1 MDNIQF
7 VPVKESEAG
16 LIGQLRQK
24 AWSST
29 YRGIYPDEMMEK
41 FDYNWHK
48 ERDLMRMRNPQ
59 FHHYFI
65 QRNGV
70 SVGYL
75 TLKEGPILLIYSLYL
90 LPEAQKQGIGKRA
103 FAFVEDYCTQRSID
117 TFSCHCQP
125 DNTNAMDFYR
135 HMGGQIVARD
145 EGNKERWQDTV
156 VFQFSL

>member
-7 VPVKESEAG
+7 VPVKESQAG

-24 AWSST
+24 AWAAT
-29 YRGIYPDEMMEK
+29 YRGIYPDELMAK
-41 FDYNWHK
+41 FDLDWHK
-48 ERDLMRMRNPQ
+48 ERDLMRLRNPL

-75 TLKEGPILLIYSLYL
+75 TLKEEPILLIYSLYL
-90 LPEAQKQGIGKRA
+90 LPEAQKQGIGKRT
-103 FAFVEDYCTQRSID
+103 FAFVEVFCAQRSIH

-145 EGNKERWQDTV
+145 EGNKERWQNTV
-156 VFQFSL
+156 VFQFNV